1 MSQSRRA
8 FLRAGAAAGALS
20 SACSQ
25 SQPGTGEETAPAAQL
40 ALADYQPKS
49 MLVVEENLVSS
60 ARYPAIDMH
69 THVSSV
75 FRRTPGPDDP
85 LQGTAAERLD
95 QISQWM
101 DELNLQTLVN
111 LTGGTGEQ
119 LQQTV
124 TEMVQQHPGQLIT
137 CTVPTYGRLNEQGYP
152 EWQAEE
158 LARAK
163 EQGAIG
169 LKISKTLGLYLREG
183 GFRDSE
189 READQRSP
197 LVKIDDPRFDPMWDA
212 AGQLGFAVYIHVAD
226 PDAFFIPTNRF
237 NERWEE
243 LGNHPDWSFYGQDF
257 PPKAE
262 LLAAPQPGH
271 RAASEH
277 HLHRSPWWRIV
288 RRISTRSH
296 RWLDTHPNLHVE
308 IGARPGRARAASPRR
323 ARKFFEGLR
332 GSRLVRDR
340 RIPER
345 IVRTAA
351 RPGARDVPPLFSI
364 PRDPRR
370 VLRLLARTHSAARPL
385 EDLRHRPSRRDPQE
399 GVPRQCCADSRT
411 AVGVDPA
418 PVSNHGV
425 QPGHDQRAAGRLAS
439 VRPTSWNDVPG
450 QPVFPCSARRS

>member
-1 MSQSRRA
+1 VSQSRRS

-25 SQPGTGEETAPAAQL
+25 PQPEADEGTELAAQL
-40 ALADYQPKS
+40 ALADYKPKS

-75 FRRTPGPDDP
+75 FRRTPGTNDA

-119 LQQTV
+119 LQQTI

-137 CTVPTYGRLNEQGYP
+137 CTVPTYSRLNEPGYP

-169 LKISKTLGLYLREG
+169 LKILKTLGLSLREG
-183 GFRDSE
+183 SSSE
-189 READQRSP
+189 SEQEAGQQGP

-212 AGQLGFAVYIHVAD
+212 AGQLGFPVFIHVAD
-226 PDAFFIPTNRF
+226 PDAFFIPTDRF

-262 LLAAPQPGH
+262 LLAARNQVIERHPNTTFVG
-271 RAASEH
+271 
-277 HLHRSPWWRIV
+277 LHVGNRPENLDEVS
-288 RRISTRSH
+288 S
-296 RWLDTHPNLHVE
+296 WLDAYPNLYVE
-308 IGARPGRARAASPRR
+308 IGARLGELGRQPRR
-323 ARKFFEGLR
+323 ARRFFEEYADRVLFGTDASPNGTSVPQQDLEPEMFRCYFRFLETLDEYFDYSPAPTPPQGRWKIYGIGLPDEI
-332 GSRLVRDR
+332 LKKVYHDN
-340 RIPER
+340 
-345 IVRTAA
+345 AA
-351 RPGARDVPPLFSI
+351 RILGLPL
-364 PRDPRR
+364 
-370 VLRLLARTHSAARPL
+370 A
-385 EDLRHRPSRRDPQE
+385 
-399 GVPRQCCADSRT
+399 
-411 AVGVDPA
+411 
-418 PVSNHGV
+418 
-425 QPGHDQRAAGRLAS
+425 
-439 VRPTSWNDVPG
+439 
-450 QPVFPCSARRS
+450 

>member
-25 SQPGTGEETAPAAQL
+25 SAPGPGEGPAAAAHL

-75 FRRTPGPDDP
+75 FRRTPEPGDP
-85 LQGTAAERLD
+85 LQGTAAQRLD
-95 QISQWM
+95 KISQWM

-119 LQQTV
+119 LRHTV
-124 TEMVQQHPGQLIT
+124 TEMVQQHSGQLIT
-137 CTVPTYGRLNEQGYP
+137 CTVPTYSRLNDPGYP

-163 EQGAIG
+163 KQGAIG

-189 READQRSP
+189 READQRGR

-262 LLAAPQPGH
+262 LLAARNRVIERHPNTTFIG
-271 RAASEH
+271 
-277 HLHRSPWWRIV
+277 LHVANRPENLDEVS
-288 RRISTRSH
+288 S
-296 RWLDTHPNLHVE
+296 WLDTYPNLHVE
-308 IGARPGRARAASPRR
+308 IGARLGELGRQPRR
-323 ARKFFEGLR
+323 ARKFFEDYADRVLFGTDASPNGSSVPQQDLEPEMFRCYFRFLETLDEYFDYSPAPTPPQGRWKIYGIGLPDEI
-332 GSRLVRDR
+332 LKKVYHDN
-340 RIPER
+340 
-345 IVRTAA
+345 AA
-351 RPGARDVPPLFSI
+351 RILGLPL
-364 PRDPRR
+364 
-370 VLRLLARTHSAARPL
+370 A
-385 EDLRHRPSRRDPQE
+385 
-399 GVPRQCCADSRT
+399 
-411 AVGVDPA
+411 
-418 PVSNHGV
+418 
-425 QPGHDQRAAGRLAS
+425 
-439 VRPTSWNDVPG
+439 
-450 QPVFPCSARRS
+450 

>member
-25 SQPGTGEETAPAAQL
+25 PQPGAGEETAPAAQL

-49 MLVVEENLVSS
+49 MLVVEENPVPS

-124 TEMVQQHPGQLIT
+124 TDMVQQHPGQLIT
-137 CTVPTYGRLNEQGYP
+137 CTVPTYGRLNEPGYP

-189 READQRSP
+189 READQRGP

-262 LLAAPQPGH
+262 LLAARNRVIERHPNTTFIG
-271 RAASEH
+271 
-277 HLHRSPWWRIV
+277 LHVANRPENLDEVS
-288 RRISTRSH
+288 S
-296 RWLDTHPNLHVE
+296 WLDTYPNLHVE
-308 IGARPGRARAASPRR
+308 IGARLGELGRQPRR
-323 ARKFFEGLR
+323 ARKFFEDYPDRVLFGTDASPNGSSVPQQDLEPEMFRCYFRFLETLDEYFDYSPAPTPPQGRWKIYGIGLPDEI
-332 GSRLVRDR
+332 LKKVYHDN
-340 RIPER
+340 
-345 IVRTAA
+345 AA
-351 RPGARDVPPLFSI
+351 RILGLPL
-364 PRDPRR
+364 
-370 VLRLLARTHSAARPL
+370 A
-385 EDLRHRPSRRDPQE
+385 
-399 GVPRQCCADSRT
+399 
-411 AVGVDPA
+411 
-418 PVSNHGV
+418 
-425 QPGHDQRAAGRLAS
+425 
-439 VRPTSWNDVPG
+439 
-450 QPVFPCSARRS
+450 

>member
-1 MSQSRRA
+1 MSQSRRS

-25 SQPGTGEETAPAAQL
+25 PQSGAGKGTGPAAQL
-40 ALADYQPKS
+40 PLADYQPKS
-49 MLVVEENLVSS
+49 MLVVEENWVAS

-75 FRRTPGPDDP
+75 FGRTPGTNDA

-119 LQQTV
+119 LQHAIG
-124 TEMVQQHPGQLIT
+124 EMVQQHPGRLIT
-137 CTVPTYGRLNEQGYP
+137 CTVPTFSRLNEPGYP

-169 LKISKTLGLYLREG
+169 LKILKTLGLYLREG
-183 GFRDSE
+183 SSRESE
-189 READQRSP
+189 REAGQQGP

-212 AGQLGFAVYIHVAD
+212 AGQLGFPVFIHVAD
-226 PDAFFIPTNRF
+226 PDAFFIPTDRF

-262 LLAAPQPGH
+262 LLAARNRVIERHPNTTFVG
-271 RAASEH
+271 
-277 HLHRSPWWRIV
+277 LHVGNRPENLDEVS
-288 RRISTRSH
+288 S
-296 RWLDTHPNLHVE
+296 WLDTYPNLHVE
-308 IGARPGRARAASPRR
+308 IGARLGELGRQPRR
-323 ARKFFEGLR
+323 ARRFFEEYADRVMFGTDASPNGTSVPQQDLEPEMFRCYFRFLETLDEYFDYSPASTPPQGRWKIYGIGLPDEI
-332 GSRLVRDR
+332 LKKVYHDN
-340 RIPER
+340 
-345 IVRTAA
+345 AA
-351 RPGARDVPPLFSI
+351 RILGLPL
-364 PRDPRR
+364 
-370 VLRLLARTHSAARPL
+370 A
-385 EDLRHRPSRRDPQE
+385 
-399 GVPRQCCADSRT
+399 
-411 AVGVDPA
+411 
-418 PVSNHGV
+418 
-425 QPGHDQRAAGRLAS
+425 
-439 VRPTSWNDVPG
+439 
-450 QPVFPCSARRS
+450 